1 MWVQNSSFTTFKPIV
16 VGHEPER
23 SQFHPP
29 TLRRVFW
36 RRNLGGCFPATHIRD
51 LTQEEG
57 DEGGGRGRCVQVSV
71 AIIPSK
77 SIIEQ

>member
-36 RRNLGGCFPATHIRD
+36 RRNLLGWFYAAHIRD

-57 DEGGGRGRCVQVSV
+57 DEGGGRGRCVQVNV

-77 SIIEQ
+77 SISEQ

>member
-36 RRNLGGCFPATHIRD
+36 RRNLRY
-51 LTQEEG
+51 G
-57 DEGGGRGRCVQVSV
+57 DVFMRLISEIYNLKHRKKGMRAGAGEDVSRLM
-71 AIIPSK
+71 S
-77 SIIEQ
+77 Q

>member
-29 TLRRVFW
+29 TLQAVFW
-36 RRNLGGCFPATHIRD
+36 RRNLRGFFYEVHIRD

-57 DEGGGRGRCVQVSV
+57 DEGGGRGRCVQVNV

-77 SIIEQ
+77 SISEQ